1 MLFTVP
7 PELTGFRKS
16 AADVGSPVEIVCDVY
31 SNPPVSSIDIS
42 RGGQA
47 IISSPTVTVREL
59 ELEVGGVIYHQR
71 RIIKL
76 ESVAESDYG
85 TYNCK
90 ASSSLD
96 TTTGTIS
103 LLRTSKR

>member
-1 MLFTVP
+1 M
-7 PELTGFRKS
+7 
-16 AADVGSPVEIVCDVY
+16 Y
-31 SNPPVSSIDIS
+31 SYPPVSAIDIS

-47 IISSPTVTVREL
+47 IISSPTVTVRDL

-103 LLRTSKR
+103 LLRTSKG